1 MEIRYT
7 TEDVARA
14 ARALKS
20 SNHDLADWD
29 LDILYAVAELV
40 LESLKLEV
48 RE

>member
-20 SNHDLADWD
+20 STYDLAAWD
-29 LDILYAVAELV
+29 LDTLYEVAELV